1 MTILVFFVFNLLLMS
16 AVFVYGM
23 YQFMQVEEKRKR
35 RKLLAQ
41 AALDETEL
49 AALLKADRYD
59 EALSRLMQQANV
71 DRFTA
76 ESALEGWRRDAEIT
90 LHGGTSLT
98 STRASDRL

>member
-35 RKLLAQ
+35 RKLLAE
-41 AALDETEL
+41 AALDEAEL
-49 AALLKADRYD
+49 ASLLEAERYD
-59 EALSRLMQQANV
+59 DALSRLMSAADV

-76 ESALEGWRRDAEIT
+76 EAALRQINEAREESRSASG
-90 LHGGTSLT
+90 
-98 STRASDRL
+98 